1 LAEAPRLSV
10 VVLSWNTQDLTL
22 ACLCALR
29 DDRVE
34 HSREVIV
41 IDNASEDG
49 SAAAIAAQHPEVQLV
64 VNDENRGYAGGHN
77 QGAALARGDYLC
89 TLNSDTEVDP
99 GALDMLVD
107 FLDANPRHG
116 AVSPRLVNM
125 DGSVQRACMRFPG
138 LVTALCYDTVFGKFW
153 PGSVVERRYFMRDFD
168 HVHSRDVDQPP
179 GAVFVVRREEFE
191 AMGGLDEELFLFF
204 NDVDLCRRLWKS
216 GRRIHYL
223 AESSVRHHGGASTRG
238 FQRFVVVWHKNRLA
252 YYRKHYG
259 PLAVPYIRLLVRLR
273 GIEEWFRIGRR
284 QADPDARRSERAEVK
299 AAMQEILVR

>member
-1 LAEAPRLSV
+1 MAEAPRLSV